1 MNTKLAGVLRRSPR
15 RDPTLASERG
25 RAGFTIP
32 EALFGLA
39 IMGTMFITLY
49 TGMTTGFQSIR
60 RSRENLRATQ
70 ILMERFETIRLY
82 TWDQVN
88 TPGFIPT
95 NFTAYFQ
102 PAYQRTS
109 TNASTNVT
117 LNVPASGIL
126 YTGTVTIGKA
136 PITEAYSNDLRQIT
150 VEVAWDSN
158 GRLCR
163 RSYSSHVARYGLQNY
178 VY

>member
-1 MNTKLAGVLRRSPR
+1 
-15 RDPTLASERG
+15 
-25 RAGFTIP
+25 
-32 EALFGLA
+32 
-39 IMGTMFITLY
+39 MGTMFITLY

-82 TWDQVN
+82 TWDQIN
-88 TPGFIPT
+88 TPNFIPT
-95 NFTAYFQ
+95 TFTAYFQ
-102 PAYQRTS
+102 PAYTRAS
-109 TNASTNVT
+109 TNASTNAVT
-117 LNVPASGIL
+117 VPASGIM
-126 YTGTVTIGKA
+126 YTGIVTIGTA
-136 PITEAYSNDLRQIT
+136 PITEPYSNDLRQIT
-150 VEVAWDSN
+150 VEVSWVSN